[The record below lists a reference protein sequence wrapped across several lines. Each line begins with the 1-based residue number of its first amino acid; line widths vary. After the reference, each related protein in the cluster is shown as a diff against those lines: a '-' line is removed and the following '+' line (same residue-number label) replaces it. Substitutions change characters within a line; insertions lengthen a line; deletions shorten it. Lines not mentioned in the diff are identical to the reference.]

1 MRSFFLKF
9 LLVVMGLAFAA
20 AEVRTV
26 EYDVNINANLAA
38 ADLVDVKSAS
48 PYSAA

>member
-1 MRSFFLKF
+1 MRSLFLKF
-9 LLVVMGLAFAA
+9 LLVVVGLAFAA

-26 EYDVNINANLAA
+26 GYDVNINTNLIT
-38 ADLVDVKSAS
+38 ADLDTIKSAS